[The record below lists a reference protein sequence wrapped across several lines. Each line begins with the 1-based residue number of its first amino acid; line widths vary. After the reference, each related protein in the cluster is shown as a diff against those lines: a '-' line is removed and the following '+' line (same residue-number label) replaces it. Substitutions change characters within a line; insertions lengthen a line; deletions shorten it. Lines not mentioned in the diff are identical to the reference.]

1 MKRREPHSKQGYP
14 VLEHTGTL
22 RYTPPE
28 VALRLS
34 YSEKSDVYQFGIV
47 LWQIARDKV
56 PFLGL
61 TKAEYLNRVVYGN
74 ERPKVD
80 KTWSPEFVFLLESC
94 CHPDQF
100 RRPTMESVEN
110 SLENLLQQFASPG
123 ARTVPKK
130 RLSWK
135 ILKYSSGETN
145 DETTSGAARGNRDG
159 PTVAVTGKTGLSARR
174 TISDSDRK
182 SAWF

>member
-1 MKRREPHSKQGYP
+1 
-14 VLEHTGTL
+14 
-22 RYTPPE
+22 
-28 VALRLS
+28 
-34 YSEKSDVYQFGIV
+34 
-47 LWQIARDKV
+47 
-56 PFLGL
+56 
-61 TKAEYLNRVVYGN
+61 LNRVVYGN

-159 PTVAVTGKTGLSARR
+159 PTVAATGKTGLSARR